1 MAVRVNKTIVV
12 ADYTKI
18 GRTSFAHIN
27 SIDGVDILISDQKA
41 NQEELNK
48 IAKRNIEIRLV

>member
-1 MAVRVNKTIVV
+1 
-12 ADYTKI
+12 
-18 GRTSFAHIN
+18 